1 MDLTQRKL
9 TKQEW
14 EGIEVPVD
22 EREKTV
28 LKMIQEGFKNVD
40 HKFNQNT
47 TLVDYAKLEKS
58 DSMEKYIFQEYLQK
72 RLEKIYKKNGI
83 DRKVK
88 VSVKIQPKKRDLI
101 RLDNVKDTIERK
113 KSSLYEFTV
122 MELIE
127 KMLQYRSKKKNKW
140 LYYYYTLVHLSTNH
154 LKMNCV
160 LEGEMT
166 ALLEAYEDEV
176 DYEDIFVNISDVI
189 ERNDYLLR
197 YADMGLYEHQKK
209 IFSLF
214 NKEKLRSPKLVL
226 YVAPTGTGKTLTP
239 IGLAEKYR
247 IIFVCAARH
256 VGLALAKSAISSGR
270 KIALAFNCQDA
281 EDIRLHYAAAKEF
294 TKNYKTGGIFR
305 VDNAVGD
312 NVEIIISD
320 IQSYTIAM
328 RYMKAFNP
336 VENMITYWDEP
347 TITMDYDSH
356 PFHEIIQQNWAE
368 NVVPNIVLSSATLPR
383 EEEIRDV
390 IADYRARFEGDMV
403 SIISADCNNSI
414 SLVNKDG
421 RIVVP
426 HTLDTNEDYEDMIEC
441 VKHCQDS
448 SSLIRYMDLQEIA
461 NFLLYVNNPDNEF
474 ISEEL
479 EAYEMKN
486 YFESVKDINI
496 YNIKTYYLTLLSK
509 LDEEDWE
516 EIYEYFQDHMRKV
529 YPSNIYVTTKDAYTL
544 THGPTIYLAKDVEK
558 VAKFYLQQ
566 SKIPDSVI
574 EHIQDQVRK
583 NDKICAEIEKLEK
596 TFEDTMAK
604 EVEKD
609 KKMADDG
616 RMPPEMKQLR
626 AKIERLQ
633 FQIQSV
639 SMPEIYVPNS
649 NDHLRK
655 WEVSDEYRDDVF
667 RPEIPDE
674 YVIKLMQLND
684 VDPFWKLLLLIGV
697 GVFMTHNSVGYVE
710 IMKELAQQQKLLMIL
725 ATDDYIYGTNY
736 QFCHGYI
743 GKDLTHL
750 TQEKLI
756 QALGRVGRNKQ
767 NKKYSVRMRDD
778 VFLRRIFMKLSVK
791 KEADMMNKLFST

>member
-9 TKQEW
+9 SKQEW
-14 EGIEVPVD
+14 EGIEVPV
-22 EREKTV
+22 EAQEKIV

-40 HKFNQNT
+40 
-47 TLVDYAKLEKS
+47 Y
-58 DSMEKYIFQEYLQK
+58 
-72 RLEKIYKKNGI
+72 
-83 DRKVK
+83 KVK

-101 RLDNVKDTIERK
+101 RLNNVKDAIDRK
-113 KSSLYEFTV
+113 ASTLYEFTV
-122 MELIE
+122 VELIE
-127 KMLQYRSKKKNKW
+127 KMLQNRSKGKNKW
-140 LYYYYTLVHLSTNH
+140 LYYYYTLVHLSANH

-160 LEGEMT
+160 LEQELT
-166 ALLEAYEDEV
+166 SLIEKYQDEV
-176 DYEDIFVNISDVI
+176 DYEDIFANISDVI

-197 YADMGLYEHQKK
+197 YADMALYEHQKR

-214 NKEKLRSPKLVL
+214 NKEKMRSPKLVL

-270 KIALAFNCQDA
+270 KIALAFNCEDA
-281 EDIRLHYAAAKEF
+281 EDIRLHFAAAKEF

-305 VDNAVGD
+305 VDNSVGD

-368 NVVPNIVLSSATLPR
+368 NVVPNIVLSSATLPH
-383 EEEIRDV
+383 EDEIRDV
-390 IADYRARFEGDMV
+390 VADYRARFEGDMV

-421 RIVVP
+421 KVVVP
-426 HTLDTNEDYEDMIEC
+426 HTLATNDDYEDMLEC
-441 VKHCQDS
+441 VEHCQKS

-461 NFLLYVNNPDNEF
+461 NFLLYVNEF
-474 ISEEL
+474 ITEPL
-479 EAYEMKN
+479 YKMKN

-496 YNIKTYYLTLLSK
+496 FNIKSYYLTLLTK
-509 LDEEDWE
+509 VDEDDWE
-516 EIYEYFQDHMRKV
+516 EIYEYFQNNMRKQF
-529 YPSNIYVTTKDAYTL
+529 PSNIFVTTKDAYTL
-544 THGPTIYLAKDVEK
+544 THGPTIYLTKDVEK

-574 EHIQDQVRK
+574 EHIQEQVRK

-609 KKMADDG
+609 KKMGDEG

-633 FQIQSV
+633 SQVQSV

-655 WEVSDEYRDDVF
+655 WVPDEKNRDDVF

-684 VDPFWKLLLLIGV
+684 VEPFWKLLLLIGI
-697 GVFMTHNSVGYVE
+697 GVFMNHTSVGYVE
-710 IMKELAQQQKLLMIL
+710 IMKALAQQQKLLMIL

-743 GKDLTHL
+743 GKDLVHL

-778 VFLRRIFMKLSVK
+778 IFLRRIFMKLSVK

>member
-1 MDLTQRKL
+1 
-9 TKQEW
+9 
-14 EGIEVPVD
+14 
-22 EREKTV
+22 
-28 LKMIQEGFKNVD
+28 
-40 HKFNQNT
+40 
-47 TLVDYAKLEKS
+47 
-58 DSMEKYIFQEYLQK
+58 
-72 RLEKIYKKNGI
+72 
-83 DRKVK
+83 
-88 VSVKIQPKKRDLI
+88 
-101 RLDNVKDTIERK
+101 
-113 KSSLYEFTV
+113 
-122 MELIE
+122 
-127 KMLQYRSKKKNKW
+127 
-140 LYYYYTLVHLSTNH
+140 
-154 LKMNCV
+154 
-160 LEGEMT
+160 
-166 ALLEAYEDEV
+166 
-176 DYEDIFVNISDVI
+176 
-189 ERNDYLLR
+189 
-197 YADMGLYEHQKK
+197 
-209 IFSLF
+209 
-214 NKEKLRSPKLVL
+214 
-226 YVAPTGTGKTLTP
+226 
-239 IGLAEKYR
+239 
-247 IIFVCAARH
+247 
-256 VGLALAKSAISSGR
+256 
-270 KIALAFNCQDA
+270 
-281 EDIRLHYAAAKEF
+281 
-294 TKNYKTGGIFR
+294 
-305 VDNAVGD
+305 
-312 NVEIIISD
+312 
-320 IQSYTIAM
+320 
-328 RYMKAFNP
+328 
-336 VENMITYWDEP
+336 
-347 TITMDYDSH
+347 
-356 PFHEIIQQNWAE
+356 
-368 NVVPNIVLSSATLPR
+368 
-383 EEEIRDV
+383 
-390 IADYRARFEGDMV
+390 
-403 SIISADCNNSI
+403 
-414 SLVNKDG
+414 VNKDG

-461 NFLLYVNNPDNEF
+461 NFLLYVNNPNNEF

-479 EAYEMKN
+479 EVYEMKN

-516 EIYEYFQDHMRKV
+516 EIYEYFQDNMRKV

-574 EHIQDQVRK
+574 EHIQEQVRR

-633 FQIQSV
+633 LQIQSI